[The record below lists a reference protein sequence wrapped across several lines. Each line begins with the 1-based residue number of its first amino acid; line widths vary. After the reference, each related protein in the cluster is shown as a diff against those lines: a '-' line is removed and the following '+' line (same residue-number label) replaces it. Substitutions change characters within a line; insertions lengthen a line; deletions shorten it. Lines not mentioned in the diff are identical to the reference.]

1 MKKRYTVHLR
11 TLAVI
16 SVLAE
21 DREQAER
28 LAQAGLGLNVHS
40 TTVAIAC
47 WEERQAATGQ

>member
-21 DREQAER
+21 DRAQAER
-28 LAQAGLGLNVHS
+28 LAEAGLGLNVHS
-40 TTVAIAC
+40 TTVTIAC
-47 WEERQAATGQ
+47 FEERKPATAQ